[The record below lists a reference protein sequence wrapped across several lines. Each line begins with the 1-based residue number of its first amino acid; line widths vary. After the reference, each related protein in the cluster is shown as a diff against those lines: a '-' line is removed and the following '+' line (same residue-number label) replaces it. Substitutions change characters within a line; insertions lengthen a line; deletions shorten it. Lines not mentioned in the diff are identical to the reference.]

1 MRNATSDFTSRY
13 PNVSVVQGTFDD
25 FHVIENAAQDA
36 DIVIRETPTPLPCA
50 SPAELAARYRRH

>member
-25 FHVIENAAQDA
+25 FEVIENAAQDA
-36 DIVIRETPTPLPCA
+36 EIVIRKSLNPLFCV
-50 SPAELAARYRRH
+50 SPAD